1 VAYEGHVHVFRLS
14 ASQGDSQAQ
23 TAARN
28 VPCSAIR
35 IPDGDNISFGRHSY
49 RQPDGSVCLDVE
61 ANAVV
66 YTLRIAADY
75 TDINRT
81 LAWAD
86 AAFNDRDTAEIYCEV
101 VIGAQRIALVSKN
114 ILSTKRP
121 VNDLVPEDAGDLS
134 DHEERSF
141 SQAVQLILTTRAVVA
156 RDETERRLGTPMR
169 RDFAMPL
176 RAAYANIYRGI
187 ASYDEWRGMG
197 CVTLYNEMDDLLG
210 VAVFKV

>member
-66 YTLRIAADY
+66 YTLQIAADY
-75 TDINRT
+75 TDISRA

-86 AAFNDRDTAEIYCEV
+86 AAFSDRDTAEIYCEV
-101 VIGAQRIALVSKN
+101 VIGAQHIALVSKN

-134 DHEERSF
+134 DHEENS
-141 SQAVQLILTTRAVVA
+141 SVQLILTTRAVVA
-156 RDETERRLGTPMR
+156 RDEAERRLGTLVR
-169 RDFAMPL
+169 RDFAMTL
-176 RAAYANIYRGI
+176 RGPFACADIYRGI